1 MSVIIKG
8 MKLPQHVAFNREKD
22 TAYKC
27 VILAHPDNSVELVI
41 DTKFASAYDNGH
53 NIQRYPITEI
63 PTPHGR
69 LIDVDKL
76 KCPLSWQGEIV
87 RATVREAPTIIEAE
101 VNNEQRTKY
110 AICRPYD
117 GITLNTEVE
126 FLLDHNGDV
135 MLFDSESAAW
145 EYFKPIGIAE
155 EEPNAIKV
163 VEYKECE
170 NNAGRNDT

>member
-8 MKLPQHVAFNREKD
+8 MEMPKHAAVNGEKD

-69 LIDVDKL
+69 LIDADAYQYSGDL
-76 KCPLSWQGEIV
+76 IDE
-87 RATVREAPTIIEAE
+87 PTIIEAE
-101 VNNEQRTKY
+101 HKSEAQKWARVGRDISKGLQEGIV
-110 AICRPYD
+110 AI
-117 GITLNTEVE
+117 NSEVPE
-126 FLLDHNGDV
+126 
-135 MLFDSESAAW
+135 
-145 EYFKPIGIAE
+145 
-155 EEPNAIKV
+155 
-163 VEYKECE
+163 
-170 NNAGRNDT
+170 